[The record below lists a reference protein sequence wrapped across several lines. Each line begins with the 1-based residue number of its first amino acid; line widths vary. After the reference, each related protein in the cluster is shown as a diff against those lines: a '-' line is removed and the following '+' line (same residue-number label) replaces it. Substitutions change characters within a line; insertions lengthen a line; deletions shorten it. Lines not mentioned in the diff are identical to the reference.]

1 MCKNHTFLEMPD
13 VKVVNNMAENIFHM
27 ASNGD
32 MSVRYKRSNVKAIS
46 SQKLHTL
53 FKSKEFH
60 CWAACLVP
68 LEINFQTEIYVRLR
82 CLQQTSIIYDDF
94 CSKITM
100 FSGYINNLYFIV

>member
-1 MCKNHTFLEMPD
+1 MYKNHTFLEMPD

-60 CWAACLVP
+60 CWAAACLVP

-82 CLQQTSIIYDDF
+82 YLQQTIIIYDDF

-100 FSGYINNLYFIV
+100 FSG